1 MKRKS
6 DRHLIKEA
14 IAVILTRIHIKQPLA
29 RRHPQILQWRV
40 TSELIHS
47 LNGRKAL
54 TLNVFADMARLQKL

>member
-6 DRHLIKEA
+6 DRLLDEMA
-14 IAVILTRIHIKQPLA
+14 IAFIWTRIHIKQPLA
-29 RRHPQILQWRV
+29 RRYPQILQWRV